1 MKYKYLCGSE
11 NGFVQQLAVAYVNH
25 GYWFY
30 VTGIVPQNKNAVLV
44 DGKLMEKYNV
54 AISKWAR
61 ARRKRQGLANV
72 HYLRHRQFFVLIAT
86 KGRHEFFEQEGD
98 AIKDIR
104 REPIVYAGYSIG
116 YRRGVDRKYHAS
128 VRIHPKQY
136 NLLKSHLVE
145 IATRRSADEISQC
158 LRGLP
163 VEPYAPV
170 RRQMLNI
177 LRAMNRQRQNAGL
190 EPVAMEALRLRRRI
204 LKPFSDEEYQML
216 VAEGESE
223 GPDRDGGG
231 LCITVDDCPPLGHS
245 QKGDTAC

>member
-1 MKYKYLCGSE
+1 MQYQYLCTSE

-30 VTGIVPQNKNAVLV
+30 VTGIVPQNKNALLV
-44 DGKLMEKYNV
+44 DSKLLEKYNV

-128 VRIHPKQY
+128 VRIQPKQY
-136 NLLKSHLVE
+136 NLLKSHLLEV
-145 IATRRSADEISQC
+145 ATRRSADEISQC

-177 LRAMNRQRQNAGL
+177 LRAVNRQRQNAGL
-190 EPVAMEALRLRRRI
+190 EPLAMEALRLRRRI
-204 LKPFSDEEYQML
+204 LRPFVDEECQIR
-216 VAEGESE
+216 AAHRESE
-223 GPDRDGGG
+223 RAHGDA
-231 LCITVDDCPPLGHS
+231 
-245 QKGDTAC
+245 GDTSES